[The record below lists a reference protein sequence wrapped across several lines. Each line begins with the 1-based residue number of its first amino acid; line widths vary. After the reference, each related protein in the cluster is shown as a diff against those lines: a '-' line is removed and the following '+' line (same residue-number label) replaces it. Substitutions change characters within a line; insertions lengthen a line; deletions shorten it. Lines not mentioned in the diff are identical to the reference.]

1 MLFVYFVDNCFFQI
15 DARYL
20 LPILGAYVKLKPDC
34 PLTLTDSTMVIET
47 ALKFSLNPED
57 LTHLAQTPTVR
68 RHGRKHGPTVRICD
82 WYYDDAHRRLAAA
95 GIALR
100 VRRDEKHRLQA
111 IALQDAPSAAL
122 LGHEKWEWELP
133 DAELDLAPCA
143 AEPRLA
149 TLLAAPETRA
159 SLQAI
164 FSSDFRRTR
173 WRLHPDNASCIELS
187 ADQGKV
193 SAGERSKAFCEIE
206 LTLKSGDPHQLYAIA
221 LALAE
226 FLPLR
231 LASAPKAAQGY
242 ALLQAAAAAPRKAGA
257 LTFAPKASIEETFQ
271 AIVQHCLKHL
281 HANSPVLL
289 DGTNPEGAHQMRVA
303 TRRLRSCLGLFDR
316 AIPRSRYAAID
327 AELRWLT
334 GELGPARDW
343 DVLIDETLTP
353 LTRHF
358 PDFAPLQIL
367 NREAAAARA
376 AAYCNAQAAV
386 ASTRYTRLLLDIG
399 LWRARCAWREGMDDA
414 ALARLAQPVRKFAAK
429 RLQQRHERVVAS
441 ALRFADLSPSERHRL
456 RIQCKRLRYAGEFFG
471 ALYPDTDAQP
481 YLQAIAGLQDVLG
494 ALNDATVAQ
503 SLLDGLAAHVA
514 HDLPAA
520 HLVMGWKAAVAEEQI
535 ANFDRI
541 WTAFCAHT
549 PFWR

>member
-1 MLFVYFVDNCFFQI
+1 
-15 DARYL
+15 
-20 LPILGAYVKLKPDC
+20 
-34 PLTLTDSTMVIET
+34 MVIET

-57 LTHLAQTPTVR
+57 LAHLAQTPTVR
-68 RHGRKHGPTVRICD
+68 RYGRKHGPALRICD
-82 WYYDDAHRRLAAA
+82 WYYDDANRRLAAA

-100 VRRDEKHRLQA
+100 VRRDERHRLQA

-122 LGHEKWEWELP
+122 FDHEKWEWALP
-133 DAELDLAPCA
+133 DAELDLAPCL

-149 TLLAAPETRA
+149 ALLAAPEARA

-164 FSSDFRRTR
+164 FSSTFRRSR
-173 WRLHPDNASCIELS
+173 WRLHPGDESCIELS

-193 SAGERSKAFCEIE
+193 SAGERSTAFCEIE
-206 LTLKSGDPHQLYAIA
+206 LSLKSGDPHQLYVVA

-231 LASAPKAAQGY
+231 LVGAPKAAQGY

-257 LTFAPKASIEETFQ
+257 LALAPKASIEASFQ
-271 AIVQHCLKHL
+271 AIVEHCVNHL

-289 DGTNPEGAHQMRVA
+289 GGDNPEGAHQMRVA
-303 TRRLRSCLGLFDR
+303 TRRLRSCLGLFER
-316 AIPRSRYAAID
+316 AIPRACYAAID
-327 AELRWLT
+327 AELRWLAD
-334 GELGPARDW
+334 ELGPARDW

-358 PDFAPLQIL
+358 PGFAPLQSL
-367 NREAAAARA
+367 NREAATAHA
-376 AAYCNAQAAV
+376 AAYRNAQAAV
-386 ASTRYTRLLLDIG
+386 ASTRYTRLLLAIG

-414 ALARLAQPVRKFAAK
+414 ALAKLAQPARKFAAK
-429 RLQQRHERVVAS
+429 RLQQRHDRVVAS
-441 ALRFADLSPSERHRL
+441 ARAFADLSPPERHRL
-456 RIQCKRLRYAGEFFG
+456 RIRCKRLRYAGEFFG
-471 ALYPDTDAQP
+471 ALYADTDAP
-481 YLQAIAGLQDVLG
+481 AYLQAVAGLQDVLG

-520 HLVMGWKAAVAEEQI
+520 HLALGWKAAVAEEQI
-535 ANFDRI
+535 ANFDRV
-541 WTAFCAHT
+541 WTAFCAQT